1 MEVIGMAKNVF
12 FIVTASVLSAC
23 VSMTTTAAPKSWPEV
38 DNYIPIQQRQFCD
51 LADDYR
57 INLAVA
63 VSAKN
68 EIKQNKAKKQR
79 QEDLDGLLPGG
90 NFENWIGRVVSV
102 KQVNDPSDKNV
113 DGDAAVVLE
122 LWCGVQIGSGQI
134 EVDGSS
140 KWGATINYDS
150 RQYREAAKLSAG
162 DFAIISG
169 QFVTVK
175 NFVPGKRETFYA
187 SRPLESSDLTEATNS
202 KYGNGEELFLA
213 TINYFASAR

>member
-1 MEVIGMAKNVF
+1 MAKHLS
-12 FIVTASVLSAC
+12 IVVAATALTAC
-23 VSMTTTAAPKSWPEV
+23 VSVATTAAPKSWPEV
-38 DNYIPIQQRQFCD
+38 NNYIPIQQRQFCD

-57 INLAVA
+57 IDLA
-63 VSAKN
+63 SAISARN
-68 EIKQNKAKKQR
+68 EIKQNMAKKQR

-90 NFENWIGRVVSV
+90 KFENWIGRVVSV
-102 KQVNDPSDKNV
+102 KQVNDPKDPVV

-122 LWCGVQIGSGQI
+122 LWCDVQVGSGQL
-134 EVDGSS
+134 EVDGSL
-140 KWGATINYDS
+140 KWGATIDYDS

-187 SRPLESSDLTEATNS
+187 SRPLESSDLATATNS